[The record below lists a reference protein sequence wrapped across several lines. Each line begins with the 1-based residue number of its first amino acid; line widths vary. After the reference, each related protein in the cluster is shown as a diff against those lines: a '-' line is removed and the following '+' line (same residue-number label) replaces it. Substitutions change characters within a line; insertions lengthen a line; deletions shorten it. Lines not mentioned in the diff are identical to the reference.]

1 MIDKCADLLFIINK
15 SKRGLD
21 LVFSAGFISMNRAV
35 VEVLYNRHKAAVA
48 AVVLVAIQIMLAE

>member
-21 LVFSAGFISMNRAV
+21 LVFSAGFISMNRVV
-35 VEVLYNRHKAAVA
+35 VEVLYSRHKAAV
-48 AVVLVAIQIMLAE
+48 VVVAIRIMLAE